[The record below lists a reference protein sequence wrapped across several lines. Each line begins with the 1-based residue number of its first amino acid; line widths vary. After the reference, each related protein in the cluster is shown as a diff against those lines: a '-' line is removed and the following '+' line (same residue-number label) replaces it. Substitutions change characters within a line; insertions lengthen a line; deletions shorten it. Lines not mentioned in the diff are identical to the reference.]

1 MAAPTLPSFGGGT
14 GVITDTQLSQIVAG
28 IAYLNQM
35 GYVTDST
42 DTTSNVATAGTEV
55 VSTSVQ
61 FVGTAGLRVKAS
73 YAGVAESTVAGDI
86 ATVRLRWKTTATP
99 DITGTIFATNNKT
112 SITASKG
119 DAFTLIGQFTPGVT
133 GLVTVVATIQRIL
146 GTGNVKQNGSSAG
159 QSLYFLIEA
168 IGN

>member
-14 GVITDTQLSQIVAG
+14 GVVTDTQLSQLVAG

-35 GYVTDST
+35 GYVTDAT
-42 DTTSNVATAGTEV
+42 DTTSNVGTTTAEV
-55 VSTSVQ
+55 VSSSVQ
-61 FVGTAGLRVKAS
+61 FVGTAGLRIKAT

-86 ATVRLRWKTTATP
+86 STVRLRWKTTGVVDTS
-99 DITGTIFATNNKT
+99 GTIFATNNKT
-112 SITASKG
+112 AITASKG
-119 DAFTLIGQFTPGVT
+119 DAFSLVGQFTPAVT

-146 GTGNVKQNGSSAG
+146 GTGTVKQNGSSAG